1 MTDEILKNYSP
12 LSLAFLGDGVYE
24 LLVREMIVS
33 EANRPVGELH
43 KLAVNFVKASFQA
56 AAADKISKNLTEA
69 EADVY
74 RRGRNANGVHI
85 PKSASPA
92 EYRKATGIEAV
103 FGYLYLKGDRQR
115 IREIFDK
122 IIDEKI
128 EMGV

>member
-43 KLAVNFVKASFQA
+43 KMAVTYVKASFQA
-56 AAADKISKNLTEA
+56 AAADKISESLTET
-69 EADVY
+69 EADIY

-92 EYRKATGIEAV
+92 EYRKATGFEAV
-103 FGYLYLKGDRQR
+103 FGYLYLKGDRER
-115 IREIFDK
+115 IEELFK
-122 IIDEKI
+122 LIIS
-128 EMGV
+128 